1 MKAPQTINPQT
12 GSLTFT
18 NPGDVVYVL
27 NSRTAQYKQISHV
40 VSALVGD
47 RAVMQCQ
54 IWASGGTVAIGP
66 SDMFTWCNRGC
77 TPKKVG

>member
-1 MKAPQTINPQT
+1 MRAQTLNAQT

-18 NPGDVVYVL
+18 ERGAAVYVI
-27 NSRTAQYKQISHV
+27 NSRNATYKHIAHV
-40 VSALVGD
+40 VAAIVGD

-66 SDMFTWCNRGC
+66 HDAFTWCNRGC
-77 TPKKVG
+77 KPQRVV